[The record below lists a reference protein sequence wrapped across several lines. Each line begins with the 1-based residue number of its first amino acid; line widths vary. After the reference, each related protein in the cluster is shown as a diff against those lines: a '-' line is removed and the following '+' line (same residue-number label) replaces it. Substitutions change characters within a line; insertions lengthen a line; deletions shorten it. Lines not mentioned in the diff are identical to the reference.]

1 MAGSL
6 ESLLSVPGSLCL
18 MKHNVDGLSPLVSD
32 QGILGTPLAQEYL
45 ELSQLAKGILE
56 PMPSRKDTVGTSFST
71 EFPRLSLCTDRDLIP
86 TPSHEDGQIVTL
98 IRGRARVLPILTKGH

>member
-6 ESLLSVPGSLCL
+6 ESLLSLPGSLCL

-32 QGILGTPLAQEYL
+32 QGILGTPTLAQEYL

-56 PMPSRKDTVGTSFST
+56 PMPSRKDTVGSFFFNRISQT
-71 EFPRLSLCTDRDLIP
+71 
-86 TPSHEDGQIVTL
+86 VTL
-98 IRGRARVLPILTKGH
+98 YRQGLNSNPFS